1 MKKKWYRSNFLKEL
15 LLVIFTV
22 SLALAAVGGAFLI
35 SMGVQGIHIWGDEG
49 KTYLESQSLAE
60 SVFQSSYEILD
71 GIQAESTYSFGSGTG
86 SGEKLVDLA
95 DTEFLEKDA
104 EIGKKYAEM
113 QNSGLVYALD
123 DIRKWAQS
131 DWENYAQQ
139 IIICVTA
146 SGQEYYYYKKD
157 FLQMADNGKITF
169 QWEKGSEQAYGED
182 EESATAWVLELLQ
195 NEEVW
200 QSNIEGLSVKDV
212 TRNVEYVDIFN
223 WQDSI
228 IEEKYPPVGADS
240 LLDAVNNSEEWT
252 GRLGEALEALENTLR
267 VTEEE
272 IRRTE
277 NLEQYQEGNTNLTYL
292 YVDLDHR
299 MVYTNK
305 SEFGSFDDYETASGK
320 NSAVLDE
327 IARSSAYIIVRPK
340 LADCQSNLHFGDD
353 SGLQHWQHTVAQME
367 ISEDFIF
374 AAAVDDE
381 FPIMDELELANVNY
395 NHYMSLRSVAVQ
407 VLGWAA
413 VLFLVSIVWLTVAAG
428 KRTDN
433 EDTHLNFF
441 DRIFTEAA
449 AVGVVCVWITGLAL
463 GTDIACNFTNISFT
477 SNEFY
482 VFAVFVGIYTAVLFL
497 AGYLSLVR
505 RIKAGTLWKN
515 SVLRWIL
522 KSIKKY
528 WRAFRTKLR
537 EAVEFLSRNTG
548 SKIKMLLLSGSFMVL
563 QFILNGIIFNGGVVF
578 FLVLTIVDCAVILY
592 LLRKADG
599 RDKILEGLKRI
610 TNGELQYK
618 IPTEQL
624 TGEQKTMAEYINHIG
639 EGLDAAVE
647 NSLKNE
653 RMKTELITNV
663 SHDIKTPLTSIINY
677 VDLLK
682 RENFTDPKI
691 CGYLDILDAKAQR
704 LKVLTEDVV
713 EASKASSGA
722 ISLELA
728 DLNFIEMLHQV
739 MGEFEE
745 RFQKRNLT
753 LMVHLTDEAMMIR
766 ADGRRLWRVLD
777 NIFNNVVKYAMEG
790 TRVYAEAAPDKGR
803 VIFSLKNISS
813 EPLNIS
819 AEELTERFIRG
830 DSSRNT
836 EGSGLGLSIARSLT
850 ELQGGEFKLY
860 LDGDLFK
867 VVITFSLVK

>member
-1 MKKKWYRSNFLKEL
+1 MKTKWYRSNFVKTFLIL
-15 LLVIFTV
+15 LFTV
-22 SLALAAVGGAFLI
+22 SLALAAVGCAFLI
-35 SMGVQGIHIWGDEG
+35 SMEVQGIRIWGDEG

-60 SVFQSSYEILD
+60 SVFKSSYEILE
-71 GIQAESTYSFGSGTG
+71 GIQEEQKYSPAAGADSEEKVIDLEEVLDNRGLTYKNT
-86 SGEKLVDLA
+86 
-95 DTEFLEKDA
+95 
-104 EIGKKYAEM
+104 
-113 QNSGLVYALD
+113 SGLVYSIGDLQ
-123 DIRKWAQS
+123 KWVQS
-131 DWENYAQQ
+131 WWENYAQQ
-139 IIICVTA
+139 VVVCQTE
-146 SGQEYYYYKKD
+146 SGQEYYYYYKE
-157 FLQMADNGKITF
+157 FRRMADNGEITF
-169 QWEKGSEQAYGED
+169 HWEDDYLENYGETEKD
-182 EESATAWVLELLQ
+182 AEEYVLERLYNQ
-195 NEEVW
+195 EVW
-200 QSNIEGLSVKDV
+200 SYDLEGLHVKDE
-212 TRNVEYVDIFN
+212 TNHVEYVDIYN
-223 WQDSI
+223 YPEAI
-228 IEEKYPPVGADS
+228 IEEKYPPIGYES
-240 LLDAVNNSEEWT
+240 LLDALNSSSAWQ
-252 GRLGEALEALENTLR
+252 GRLSDASAALVRTLSLAADEISRAEALE
-267 VTEEE
+267 
-272 IRRTE
+272 
-277 NLEQYQEGNTNLTYL
+277 QYLEGNTNLTYL
-292 YVDLDHR
+292 YVDLDQR
-299 MVYTNK
+299 QIYTNK
-305 SEFGSFDDYETASGK
+305 EEYAAFANYDTALK
-320 NSAVLDE
+320 KIED
-327 IARSSAYIIVRPK
+327 SSAYIIVEPK
-340 LADCQSNLHFGDD
+340 LADCRSNLHFGDA
-353 SGLQHWQHTVAQME
+353 SGLQTWQHTVTQMD
-367 ISEDFIF
+367 ISEDFVF
-374 AAAVDDE
+374 AVAVDDQ
-381 FPIMDELELANVNY
+381 FPIMDELERANENY
-395 NHYMSLRSVAVQ
+395 NKYMSLRPIAGWM
-407 VLGWAA
+407 LGWAA
-413 VLFLVSIVWLTVAAG
+413 VLFVISIVWLTVIAG
-428 KRTDN
+428 RRTRD
-433 EDTHLNFF
+433 EEIHLNLL
-441 DRIFTEAA
+441 DHVFTEVA
-449 AVGVVCVWITGLAL
+449 AVGIVCVWLPGLAL
-463 GTDIACNFTNISFT
+463 GIDVVDTFANLSFD
-477 SNEFY
+477 SNDFY
-482 VFAVFVGIYTAVLFL
+482 MLAVFIGIYTAGMFL
-497 AGYLSLVR
+497 LGYLSLVR

-515 SVLRWIL
+515 SLLRWIL
-522 KSIKKY
+522 GNIKKY
-528 WRAFRTKLR
+528 WRVFRTKLG
-537 EAVEFLSRNTG
+537 EVIDFLSRNTG
-548 SKIKMLLLSGSFMVL
+548 SKIKMLLLSGGFMIV
-563 QFILNGIIFNGGVVF
+563 QFILNGIIFSGGAVF

-722 ISLELA
+722 ISLELV
-728 DLNFIEMLHQV
+728 DLNFVEMLHQV

-745 RFQKRNLT
+745 RFQEKNLT
-753 LMVHLTDEAMMIR
+753 LMIHLTDEAMMIR

-813 EPLNIS
+813 DPLNIS

-867 VVITFSLVK
+867 VVITFPLVK